1 MVATPSALLL
11 DDAPTANAPPSKAPD
26 VSFDKTVQI
35 TRVGIDDSGSVPS
48 EESGGPLDY
57 GPSAHY

>member
-11 DDAPTANAPPSKAPD
+11 DDAPTANAPPSDALD

-35 TRVGIDDSGSVPS
+35 TRVGIDDSGSVTS
-48 EESGGPLDY
+48 EKVMVP
-57 GPSAHY
+57 